1 MFNENDPKTLNDKR
15 RQNFRITFSNY
26 KLINNKLYY
35 NKSKNK
41 EDLYKI
47 PFESEKL
54 NLLSNTHLENG
65 HIVYV
70 RLYNEILEKK
80 FILKN
85 MYEECKSFVVNC
97 ITCLKLR
104 GGKKITLYPKQ
115 IVTTMPKVRK
125 NVM

>member
-1 MFNENDPKTLNDKR
+1 M
-15 RQNFRITFSNY
+15 
-26 KLINNKLYY
+26 INNKLYY

-65 HIVYV
+65 HIGYV

-80 FILKN
+80 FIWKN
-85 MYEECKSFVVNC
+85 MYEECKSFV
-97 ITCLKLR
+97 
-104 GGKKITLYPKQ
+104 
-115 IVTTMPKVRK
+115 
-125 NVM
+125 